1 MLHSGMRT
9 VTLSK
14 ESTPISFS
22 KVPTVI
28 RALVSAALL
37 SCLCVVVL
45 GAYVRLS
52 SAGLGCPD
60 WPGCYGHFTPLGAA
74 ADPHVLSSPLAGR
87 PLEAGK
93 AWREMVHRYAAGT
106 LGLLIA
112 SLAFIGLFRRRE
124 RVLPPRYLTIL
135 LGIVLAQALLGML
148 TVTWQLEPLVVTLHL
163 LFGFTTLSLLLW
175 LALSLAGRARGPHP
189 ARCRAAAPAIAD
201 AGGTAARA
209 RLLATL
215 GLIALGIQIALG
227 GWTSSNY
234 AAVGCPDFPTC
245 QAQWWPAG
253 DYRAAFDLRGA
264 SAHTYEGGVLNAPAR
279 TAIQF
284 SHRLGA
290 LVIAIVLS
298 SAALSVLL
306 RVPGKIAKRAAWLVL
321 AALALQLIIGISMVL
336 EGFPLWLATA
346 HNAGAA
352 LLLMATVGLNRVLRP
367 PA

>member
-1 MLHSGMRT
+1 MLHMPASGDTLGT
-9 VTLSK
+9 V
-14 ESTPISFS
+14 P
-22 KVPTVI
+22 
-28 RALVSAALL
+28 ALVRTLVGAALL
-37 SCLCVVVL
+37 LCLCVVVL

-52 SAGLGCPD
+52 NAGLGCPD
-60 WPGCYGHFTPLGAA
+60 GPGCYGNFTPSGAA
-74 ADPHVLSSPLAGR
+74 ADARVLSSPMAGR
-87 PLEAGK
+87 PLEVGK

-112 SLAFIGLFRRRE
+112 SLVLIGILRRRE
-124 RVLPPRYLTIL
+124 RVLPARYVTIL
-135 LGIVLAQALLGML
+135 LAIVLAQALLGML
-148 TVTWQLEPLVVTLHL
+148 TVTRQLEPLVVTLHL

-175 LALSLAGRARGPHP
+175 LVLSLAGRAHGPHP
-189 ARCRAAAPAIAD
+189 AP
-201 AGGTAARA
+201 GGTAARAVAGADATARA

-215 GLIALGIQIALG
+215 ALIALGVQIALG

-234 AAVGCPDFPTC
+234 AAMGCPDFPTC

-253 DYRAAFDLRGA
+253 DYLAAFDLRGA
-264 SAHTYEGGVLNAPAR
+264 SVRTYEGGVLDAPAR

-306 RVPGKIAKRAAWLVL
+306 RVPGKLATRAAWLVL

-336 EGFPLWLATA
+336 KGFPLWLATA

-352 LLLMATVGLNRVLRP
+352 VLLMATVGLNRALRP

>member
-1 MLHSGMRT
+1 M
-9 VTLSK
+9 
-14 ESTPISFS
+14 
-22 KVPTVI
+22 
-28 RALVSAALL
+28 
-37 SCLCVVVL
+37 
-45 GAYVRLS
+45 
-52 SAGLGCPD
+52 
-60 WPGCYGHFTPLGAA
+60 
-74 ADPHVLSSPLAGR
+74 AGR
-87 PLEAGK
+87 PLEVGK

-112 SLAFIGLFRRRE
+112 SLVLIGILRPSE
-124 RVLPPRYLTIL
+124 RVLPARYVTIL
-135 LGIVLAQALLGML
+135 LAIVLAQALLGML

-175 LALSLAGRARGPHP
+175 LVLSLARRAHGPNP
-189 ARCRAAAPAIAD
+189 AP
-201 AGGTAARA
+201 GGTAARAVAGADATARA

-215 GLIALGIQIALG
+215 ALIALGVQIALG

-234 AAVGCPDFPTC
+234 AAMGCPDFPTC

-253 DYRAAFDLRGA
+253 DYRAAFDLRVA
-264 SAHTYEGGVLNAPAR
+264 SARTYEGGVLDAPAR

-306 RVPGKIAKRAAWLVL
+306 RVPGKLAKRAAWLVL

-352 LLLMATVGLNRVLRP
+352 VLLMATVGLNRTLRP
-367 PA
+367 LA

>member
-1 MLHSGMRT
+1 MPASGD
-9 VTLSK
+9 TLG
-14 ESTPISFS
+14 TAPAI
-22 KVPTVI
+22 V
-28 RALVSAALL
+28 RALVGAALL
-37 SCLCVVVL
+37 LCLCVVVL

-60 WPGCYGHFTPLGAA
+60 WPGCYGHFTPSGAA
-74 ADPHVLSSPLAGR
+74 ADARVLSSPMAGR
-87 PLEAGK
+87 PLEVGK

-106 LGLLIA
+106 LGVLIL
-112 SLAFIGLFRRRE
+112 SLALIGILGRRE
-124 RVLPPRYLTIL
+124 RVLPARYVTIL
-135 LGIVLAQALLGML
+135 LAIVLAQALLGML

-175 LALSLAGRARGPHP
+175 LVLSLAGRAHGPHP
-189 ARCRAAAPAIAD
+189 ALGSTAARAVAD
-201 AGGTAARA
+201 ATARA

-215 GLIALGIQIALG
+215 ALIALGVQIALG

-234 AAVGCPDFPTC
+234 AAMGCPDFPTC

-253 DYRAAFDLRGA
+253 DYLAAFDLRGA
-264 SAHTYEGGVLNAPAR
+264 TAHSYEGGVLDAPAR

-290 LVIAIVLS
+290 LVVAVVLS
-298 SAALSVLL
+298 SAALSVLW
-306 RVPGKIAKRAAWLVL
+306 VPGKLAKHAAWLVL

-336 EGFPLWLATA
+336 KGFPLWLATA

-352 LLLMATVGLNRVLRP
+352 VLLMATVGLNRALRP